1 MNRLRLTIV
10 LLAVIAFAVLG
21 SVLAQDD
28 PPPQPAAESAPGWQ
42 TLQAVLPY
50 LSSRVPEQRLQ
61 AERLVERGAREH
73 FEKLVEEMPAQPR
86 RGREVLLRVLAHTEH
101 EGRVRLCLD
110 TLCNRE
116 SRRAERTIAS
126 RGLKSADQDKL
137 LALIEQR
144 LAEPELEL
152 FQRIEC
158 CNLLGTL
165 SSARGQ
171 GVAEQVLAVAEPG
184 SLLAFAAED
193 AVLRSTIA
201 SPFAQPAWSRY
212 QDRRPQAPRLALR
225 QLQDALDELA
235 LPRAVDRAAAELQL
249 GELVGKDVLV
259 LLALARSPWPERAT
273 FALNQLKR
281 LKGTDLALATQ
292 AVMLDVVMTGEQ
304 TVALLAM
311 DVAIAGTPPSDA
323 DMEKLRPVISVD
335 SEARLEAILEG
346 MGRNTDLAELRAT
359 NRALEAKLRPLLQR
373 RGPAD
378 SEVLAMFDQLQS
390 VRAQLDQVEALWA
403 GGWRREFEAEIL
415 GTRQE

>member
-1 MNRLRLTIV
+1 MSRLRLTFM

-28 PPPQPAAESAPGWQ
+28 PPAEQPSGNAPSWER
-42 TLQAVLPY
+42 LQAVLPY

-61 AERLVERGAREH
+61 AERLVEGGAQAH
-73 FEKLVEEMPAQPR
+73 FEKLVSEMPALPR
-86 RGREVLLRVLAHTEH
+86 RGREVLLRVLAQTAH
-101 EGRVRLCLD
+101 EGRVQLCLD

-126 RGLKSADQDKL
+126 RGLQRADQDSL

-152 FQRIEC
+152 FQRVEC

-171 GVAEQVLAVAEPG
+171 GVAEQVLAGAEPD

-193 AVLRSTIA
+193 ALLRSTIA

-212 QDRRPQAPRLALR
+212 QDRRPEAPRLTLR

-249 GELVGKDVLV
+249 GELAGKDVRV

-273 FALNQLKR
+273 FALNLLKR
-281 LKGTDLALATQ
+281 QRGTELALASQ
-292 AVMLDVVMTGEQ
+292 AVMLDLVMTGEQ

-323 DMEKLRPVISVD
+323 DMEKLRPVVSVD

-346 MGRNTDLAELRAT
+346 MGRNTDLAELRAGH
-359 NRALEAKLRPLLQR
+359 RALEAKLRPLLLR

-378 SEVLAMFDQLQS
+378 SEVLAMFDRLQS
-390 VRAQLDQVEALWA
+390 VRGQLDQVEALWA

>member
-1 MNRLRLTIV
+1 MNKLRPTIV
-10 LLAVIAFAVLG
+10 LLVVVALAVLG

-28 PPPQPAAESAPGWQ
+28 PVSEQPAASAPDWER
-42 TLQAVLPY
+42 LQAALPY
-50 LSSRVPEQRLQ
+50 LSSRVPEHRLQ
-61 AERLVERGAREH
+61 AERLVERGAVVH
-73 FEKLVEEMPAQPR
+73 FDRLVLELPAQPR
-86 RGREVLLRVLAHTEH
+86 RGREVLLRVLTHTGH
-101 EGRVRLCLD
+101 EGRAQLCLD

-126 RGLKSADQDKL
+126 RGLKDVDSDRL
-137 LALIEQR
+137 LALIEKR
-144 LAEPELEL
+144 LSEPELEL
-152 FQRIEC
+152 FQRVEC

-171 GVAEQVLAVAEPG
+171 GVAEQVLAGEEPG

-212 QDRRPQAPRLALR
+212 QSRRPEAPRVQLR
-225 QLQDALDELA
+225 LLQDALDDLA

-249 GELVGKDVLV
+249 AELIGKDVRV

-281 LKGTDLALATQ
+281 MKGMELALAAQ
-292 AVMLDVVMTGEQ
+292 AVMLDLVMTGEQ

-311 DVAIAGTPPSDA
+311 DVAIAGAPPSDS

-346 MGRNTDLAELRAT
+346 MGRSTDLSELRADS
-359 NRALEAKLRPLLQR
+359 RALEARLRPLLQR

-378 SEVLAMFDQLQS
+378 SEVRSMFDELQIVQVQL
-390 VRAQLDQVEALWA
+390 AQVEALWA